1 MGRDY
6 KYRAFISYRHKDE
19 KWASWLHKALET
31 FKVPKYLVG
40 ETTNMG
46 TIPDRLG
53 KVFRDREEL
62 SSSHSLGTDLTQ
74 ALEDSACQIVIC
86 SPNAANSHWTNEE
99 ILTYKR
105 LGRESRIFC
114 LIVDGEPG
122 TDHSECFPPAV
133 RFKMGTDGVLSDEP
147 AEPIAADARPHADG
161 KINSKLK
168 LLSGMLGVGFD
179 ALKQREQQRL
189 KKRKAIFTSAI
200 TAAVIVTS
208 GLAYSVYL
216 NITSGP
222 EEIIDP
228 VSVLIADFDNQTGDP
243 LFDGSLEQAFQIGL
257 EIAPFITTYSRADA
271 QGIAT
276 EIHQDYRLNTDVA
289 RLVSVREN
297 IGMVL
302 SGSIVPDGSGYELT
316 VTALEPQAG
325 EVIAEA
331 DADASDKSEVLG
343 AVGQLA
349 SDLTRELGGD
359 ILEEDVVFTS
369 DSFTAASLDA
379 VKSYTTAQE
388 LQHIGQDEQAVEYY
402 AQAVEQDPN
411 FTRAFSGWALSLSY
425 LGRTDESTVQWEK
438 ALANLDGVTERE
450 RIRTLGVYYSL
461 VTRNYQKALESFQSL
476 VDKYPADDIGH
487 NNLAVLHF
495 LTLGFDEA
503 LNAGKNVLE
512 LYPNSTMYRSNYA
525 LYAMYASDFETAQTE
540 ATKTLERQPDYYKA
554 WFPIAIYMLATGD
567 TDAALQAYENMAAA
581 NELAESEAAL
591 GVADTQIYAGEFS
604 KARESL
610 QRSLEISIASGNQ
623 YGSATKYMALA
634 YAHESEGDIDG
645 AVASM
650 TEALAVAEGEPW
662 VVAAA
667 LTYLAAGD
675 VESAAAISGNLMQE
689 LQPQSRAYG
698 MLIDG
703 LILQQAGENIAAIEK
718 LTAAIELADLWLVR
732 FYLGKVYLEGGHS
745 AEALDEFTMCMERR
759 GEAASLFL
767 DDLPTYRYVAPLH
780 YWLGVAQEE
789 LHMGAAATASF
800 QTFLQLRPNGG
811 ALTEEASQRLK

>member
-1 MGRDY
+1 MSTEY
-6 KYRAFISYRHKDE
+6 KYRAFISYSHKDE

-40 ETTNMG
+40 ETTSMG
-46 TIPDRLG
+46 TIPDRMG

-62 SSSHSLGTDLTQ
+62 SSSHSLGTELTQ

-86 SPNAANSHWTNEE
+86 SPNAAKSHWTNEE

-105 LGRESRIFC
+105 LGRENRVFC

-122 TDHSECFPPAV
+122 AEHAECFPEAV
-133 RFKMGTDGVLSDEP
+133 RFKMGADGVLSDES
-147 AEPIAADARPHADG
+147 AEPIAADARPHGDG
-161 KINSKLK
+161 KLNAKIKLIA
-168 LLSGMLGVGFD
+168 GMLGVGFD
-179 ALKQREQQRL
+179 ALKQRELQRL
-189 KKRKAIFTSAI
+189 KKRKAIISTASIAGFFVAI
-200 TAAVIVTS
+200 

-216 NITSGP
+216 NLTAIP
-222 EEIIDP
+222 PVEIEP

-243 LFDGSLEQAFQIGL
+243 QFDGSLEQALQIGL
-257 EIAPFITTYSRADA
+257 EVAPFISNYLRATA
-271 QGIAT
+271 QEVAD
-276 EIHQDYRLNTDVA
+276 EIQSESLLDVSVS
-289 RLVSVREN
+289 RLVAVREN

-302 SGSIVPDGSGYELT
+302 AGSIVADGNGYDLSLQ
-316 VTALEPQAG
+316 AIEPSEG
-325 EVIAEA
+325 TIIADV
-331 DADASDKSEVLG
+331 DADAKNKDQILNAIGV
-343 AVGQLA
+343 LA
-349 SDLTRELGGD
+349 SDLLEELGGD
-359 ILEEDVVFTS
+359 ILEEDVVFAS
-369 DSFTAASLDA
+369 DAFTAASLDA

-402 AQAVEQDPN
+402 AKAVEQDPN

-438 ALANLDGVTERE
+438 ALANLGGVTERE
-450 RIRTLGVYYSL
+450 RLRTLGVYYSL
-461 VTRNYQKALESFQSL
+461 VTRNYQKALASFQSL

-487 NNLAVLHF
+487 NNLAVLHL

-503 LNAGKNVLE
+503 VNAGKNVLE

-525 LYAMYASDFETAQTE
+525 LYAMYASDFETAQSE
-540 ATKTLERQPDYYKA
+540 ARKTLERQPDYYKA
-554 WFPIAIYMLATGD
+554 WFPIAIYTLAAGD

-581 NELAESEAAL
+581 SELAESEAAL
-591 GVADTQIYAGEFS
+591 GIADTQIYAGEFS
-604 KARESL
+604 SAKETL
-610 QRSLEISIASGNQ
+610 QGSLEKSIASGNQ
-623 YGSATKYMALA
+623 YGTATKYTALA

-650 TEALAVAEGEPW
+650 TKALAVTDGEPW
-662 VVAAA
+662 VVPAA

-675 VESAAAISGNLMQE
+675 VESAAAISGKLMQE

-745 AEALDEFTMCMERR
+745 AEALDEFTICMERR

-780 YWLGVAQEE
+780 YWLGVAQQE
-789 LHMGAAATASF
+789 LHMSAAATTSF

-811 ALTEEASQRLK
+811 ALTEDASQRLK

>member
-1 MGRDY
+1 MSAEY
-6 KYRAFISYRHKDE
+6 KYRAFISYSHKDE

-40 ETTNMG
+40 QETSMG
-46 TIPDRLG
+46 TIPERMG

-62 SSSHSLGTDLTQ
+62 SSSHSLGSELTQ

-105 LGRESRIFC
+105 LGRENRIFC

-122 TDHSECFPPAV
+122 TDQECFPPAI
-133 RFKMGTDGVLSDEP
+133 RFQMGVDGVLSDRP
-147 AEPIAADARPHADG
+147 AEPIAADARQHADG

-168 LLSGMLGVGFD
+168 LISGMLGVGFD
-179 ALKQREQQRL
+179 ALKQRELQRL
-189 KKRKAIFTSAI
+189 KKRKAII
-200 TAAVIVTS
+200 TAAATAAFIVTS

-222 EEIIDP
+222 EEVIDP

-243 LFDGSLEQAFQIGL
+243 QLDGSLEQALQIGL
-257 EIAPFITTYSRADA
+257 EVAPFITNYTRSTAQEVAD
-271 QGIAT
+271 
-276 EIHQDYRLNTDVA
+276 EIQSQSSLDISVS
-289 RLVSVREN
+289 RLVAVREN

-302 SGSIVPDGSGYELT
+302 AGSIAPDGSGYELS
-316 VTALEPQAG
+316 LQAIDPG
-325 EVIAEA
+325 EGTTIVDV
-331 DADASDKSEVLG
+331 DADARNKDQILSAIG
-343 AVGQLA
+343 ALA
-349 SDLTRELGGD
+349 SELLEELGGD
-359 ILEEDVVFTS
+359 ILEEDVVFAS

-388 LQHIGQDEQAVEYY
+388 LQHIGQDEQAVEFY
-402 AQAVEQDPN
+402 ARAVEQDPS

-438 ALANLDGVTERE
+438 ALANLDRVTERE
-450 RIRTLGVYYSL
+450 RLRTLGVYYSL

-503 LNAGKNVLE
+503 VNAGKNVLE
-512 LYPNSTMYRSNYA
+512 LYPNSTMYQSNFA
-525 LYAMYASDFETAQTE
+525 LFAMYASDFETAQAE
-540 ATKTLERQPDYYKA
+540 ARKALERQPDYYKA
-554 WFPIAIYMLATGD
+554 WLPIAIYTLATGD

-591 GVADTQIYAGEFS
+591 GVADTHIYAGEFS
-604 KARESL
+604 RARESL
-610 QRSLEISIASGNQ
+610 QSSLEKSIASGNQ
-623 YGSATKYMALA
+623 YGTATKHMALA
-634 YAHESEGDIDG
+634 YSHESEGDIDG

-650 TEALAVAEGEPW
+650 TKALAVDDGEPW
-662 VVAAA
+662 VVPAA
-667 LTYLAAGD
+667 LTFLAAGD
-675 VESAAAISGNLMQE
+675 VESATAISGKLMQK

-703 LILQQAGENIAAIEK
+703 LILQQAGQNIAAIEK

-732 FYLGKVYLEGGHS
+732 FYLGKIYLEGGHS
-745 AEALDEFTMCMERR
+745 AEALDEFTICMERR

-767 DDLPTYRYVAPLH
+767 DDLPTYRYVAPLY
-780 YWLGVAQEE
+780 YWLGVAQKE
-789 LHMGAAATASF
+789 LHMSAAATTSF
-800 QTFLQLRPNGG
+800 QTFLDLRPNGG
-811 ALTEEASQRLK
+811 ALTEDASRHLSD